1 MYRREIGS
9 VTRFGAAIRALRG
22 GRWDDMRDV
31 GEAQLAL
38 LRAQAMWWLRPLG
51 EFVEI
56 ASGDHRTALA
66 PSVAQAKV
74 CERVA
79 AAISRATR
87 YGLFRPLCLTRAVA
101 LSQMLN
107 AHGIVGHRIRIGVRR
122 DGGSF
127 TAHAWVELGH
137 RILGDT
143 TTNTLPYLPLTQV
156 SVTGDPA
163 LSGIVRH
170 RLHRGPRHN
179 GDLLRW
185 DQ

>member
-1 MYRREIGS
+1 
-9 VTRFGAAIRALRG
+9 VTRIGAAIRALRS

-38 LRAQAMWWLRPLG
+38 LRAQAIRWLRPLG

-56 ASGDHRTALA
+56 APGNDPAVSSPSGAQTHTCDRLA
-66 PSVAQAKV
+66 S
-74 CERVA
+74 
-79 AAISRATR
+79 AISRATR
-87 YGLFRPLCLTRAVA
+87 YGIFRPLCLTRAVA
-101 LSQMLN
+101 LSRMLD
-107 AHGIVGHRIRIGVRR
+107 AHGVVGHRIRVGVRR

-143 TTNTLPYLPLTQV
+143 TTNTLAYLPLTQV

-163 LSGIVRH
+163 LSGIMRH
-170 RLHRGPRHN
+170 RFHRGPRHS
-179 GDLLRW
+179 GDRLTW